1 MPSEV
6 DEEVAVA
13 ALAMVCK
20 HPACSGG
27 RLLAPVGGRSRF
39 ELDMSVDMPIHFKPD
54 GVSSS
59 GVWLVEPV
67 TVILPASYPWQSP
80 RFAFRADF
88 PRHFPHLMPFSTM
101 PQPCLVDGDLDD
113 FFLQFGLVES
123 GLFHLVDQLATW
135 LRKAAT
141 SDLIDPAQGWE
152 PMLRRDFRD
161 AVELDAAAARAVV
174 DRKGGW
180 QVWKGQFYR
189 RGPDIGDIGASV
201 ETWVK
206 SRGEIT
212 PLACKPGDGSF
223 KSRWLSGDI
232 AAGNSVVA
240 VVWPDKNANGAP
252 FVSGTYLP
260 ESVTTLGEL
269 KARAIELGCGR
280 GLTGFFNNLE
290 RAFQGLVLKRSIPVG
305 VVLCARRPVR
315 VLGTTSDI
323 ELLPYVVEVRAD
335 ADRAAL
341 FPKGD
346 AQPVSPATHYQSL
359 SRPLLTELSGSP
371 ERPTLAMIG
380 AGSLGSKLAMHWVRN
395 GQAIAAVSDH
405 GALRPHNMARHALGA
420 EHVASNKAEGL
431 AKELDGFG
439 QSPAIFK
446 GDLSTG
452 LRDEKDRAVVL
463 PPTAGIAFNT
473 TGSLAVREAL
483 TAAANPKLKHRLF
496 EVALFGHG
504 RGALVLADGRRH
516 NPNHADLMAEFY
528 AIIEGAPEA
537 DLLFG
542 RGEGLALVQIGQGCG
557 SLTMT
562 MSDARLSM
570 MAAAAS
576 LQLDRLVDARV
587 DAGRILVGIADEAG
601 GSMSWRADE
610 VPAFE
615 TMPIDGSDDW
625 QLRIS
630 SRIVGR
636 MRAEAARHTAVETG
650 GVMIGCASA
659 RLKTVT
665 VVDLLDAPPD
675 SQRSAGL
682 FMLGTAGLQEA
693 IQNRHERSGRT
704 LFDVGTW
711 HSHLQDGGASATD
724 WRTAD
729 ELAAERAPPS
739 ILLIR
744 TPKRFHA
751 LVSKRKVG

>member
-1 MPSEV
+1 MPGEV
-6 DEEVAVA
+6 NDEPAAA
-13 ALAMVCK
+13 ALAMARK
-20 HPACSGG
+20 HPACAGG
-27 RLLAPVGGRSRF
+27 RLFAPADDRLRF
-39 ELDMSVDMPIHFKPD
+39 ELDMRVDMPINFKPD

-59 GVWLVEPV
+59 GVRLVEPV
-67 TVILPASYPWQSP
+67 TVTLPAGYPWQSP
-80 RFAFRADF
+80 RFALRADF

-101 PQPCLVDGDLDD
+101 PRPCLVDGDLDD

-123 GLFHLVDQLATW
+123 GLFHLVDQLASW

-141 SDLIDPAQGWE
+141 SDLIDPVQGWE

-161 AVELDAAAARAVV
+161 AIELDAAAARGAV
-174 DRKGGW
+174 DRSGGW
-180 QVWKGQFYR
+180 QVWRAEFYR
-189 RGPDIGDIGASV
+189 SGPDDGHLGANV
-201 ETWVK
+201 ETWIK

-223 KSRWLSGDI
+223 SSRWFSDGI

-240 VVWPDKNANGAP
+240 VIWPDKKPDGVP

-260 ESVTTLGEL
+260 ESVTTLSEL

-280 GLTGFFNNLE
+280 GLTAFIKNLE
-290 RAFQGLVLKRSIPVG
+290 RAFQGLVLQRPIPVG
-305 VVLCARRPVR
+305 VVFCARRPVH
-315 VLGTTSDI
+315 LIGTDSDI
-323 ELLPYVVEVRAD
+323 ELLPYVVEIRAN
-335 ADRAAL
+335 AGRASL
-341 FPKGD
+341 FPEGD

-359 SRPLLTELSGSP
+359 SRPLLATLSGSP
-371 ERPTLAMIG
+371 TRQALAMIG
-380 AGSLGSKLAMHWVRN
+380 AGSLGSKLAMHSVRN

-420 EHVASNKAEGL
+420 KHVASNKAEAL
-431 AKELDGFG
+431 AKELEGFG
-439 QSPAIFK
+439 QWPAIFK
-446 GDLSTG
+446 GDLSIG
-452 LRDEKDRAVVL
+452 LRDPNDRAVVL
-463 PPTAGIAFNT
+463 PPAAGIAVNT
-473 TGSLAVREAL
+473 TASLAVREAL
-483 TAAANPKLKHRLF
+483 TAAAGPKLKHQLF

-504 RGALVLADGRRH
+504 RGALILGDGRHH

-528 AIIEGAPEA
+528 ATIEGRPEA
-537 DLLFG
+537 ALLFG
-542 RGEGLALVQIGQGCG
+542 AGDGLSLVQIGQGCG

-562 MSDARLSM
+562 MSDARLSL

-576 LQLDRLVDARV
+576 LQLDHLVDERV

-601 GSMSWRADE
+601 GSMIWRADE

-615 TMPIDGSDDW
+615 TAPIDGSDGW
-625 QLRIS
+625 ELRIS
-630 SRIVGR
+630 SRIALR
-636 MRAEAARHTAVETG
+636 MRADAARHATVETG

-675 SQRSAGL
+675 SQRSASS
-682 FMLGTAGLQEA
+682 FVLGTAGLQET
-693 IQNRHERSGRT
+693 IQNRHDRSGRT

-711 HSHLQDGGASATD
+711 HSHLQDSGPSATD

-739 ILLIR
+739 VLLIT

-751 LVSKRKVG
+751 LVSKRNVG